1 MGQEDSSRK
10 GRGGKHFTF
19 EQRVRMDA
27 LIRVKWPNGKKV
39 NFAEL
44 GRLMEK
50 SRTTVRREYAR
61 GGVANKDSQ
70 ERWFNAYSAEAGQQD
85 ANARGQDKGPRMK
98 LTNRVAARF
107 EALVTGEHLSPYAAR
122 AVMVREGLEGV
133 PCVRS
138 LYYAVASGLLGIT
151 RKSLPYRSDGKS
163 KAATSGQRMAYT
175 NGTGKSI
182 ADRPPE
188 AEDRREYGHWEMDT
202 VVGCAGG
209 SPFCLLVLT
218 ERMTR
223 RQIIVRLPDRTQ
235 KSVVRAL
242 DRLERRPDNIFATM
256 KSLTCDNGCEFLDSA
271 SIERSALNRGTP
283 RASLYFA
290 HPYSAF
296 ERGANENANRI
307 IRRFIPKG
315 SDIGDFSLSQIQ
327 AIEDWM
333 NRLPRESLK
342 GKTAAEAQQ
351 EQLNKLVA

>member
-1 MGQEDSSRK
+1 MGREDSSRK
-10 GRGGKHFTF
+10 GSGGKHFTY
-19 EQRVRMDA
+19 EQRVKMDT
-27 LIRVKWPNGKKV
+27 LIRLKWPHGKKI

-44 GRLMEK
+44 GRLMGK
-50 SRTTVRREYAR
+50 ARTTVRREYAR
-61 GGVANKDSQ
+61 GGVVNKDSQ
-70 ERWFNAYSAEAGQQD
+70 ERWFNTYSAEAGRQH

-122 AVMVREGLEGV
+122 AAMVREGLEGV

-151 RKSLPYRSDGKS
+151 RKSLPYRRDGK
-163 KAATSGQRMAYT
+163 KRATSGKRMAYT

-188 AEDRREYGHWEMDT
+188 AEGRLEYGHWEMDT

-223 RQIIVRLPDRTQ
+223 RQIIIRLPDRTQ
-235 KSVVRAL
+235 KSVIRAL
-242 DRLERRPDNIFATM
+242 DRLERRRDNIFATM

-271 SIERSALNRGTP
+271 SIERSALSPGTS
-283 RASLYFA
+283 RACLYFA

-315 SDIGDFSLSQIQ
+315 SDIGDFSLAKIQ

-333 NRLPRESLK
+333 NRLPRESL
-342 GKTAAEAQQ
+342 GGRTAAEAQQ
-351 EQLNKLVA
+351 EQLNKLAA

>member
-1 MGQEDSSRK
+1 MGQEDNSKK
-10 GRGGKHFTF
+10 GRGGKHFTY
-19 EQRVRMDA
+19 EQRVRMDT
-27 LIRVKWPNGKKV
+27 LIRVKWPRGKKV

-44 GRLMEK
+44 GRLMGK
-50 SRTTVRREYAR
+50 ARTTVRREYFR
-61 GGVANKDSQ
+61 GGVANKDPQ
-70 ERWFNAYSAEAGQQD
+70 ERWFNAYSAEAGRQA

-98 LTNRVAARF
+98 LTNKVAARF
-107 EALVTGEHLSPYAAR
+107 EALVTGERLSPYAAR
-122 AVMVREGLEGV
+122 AVMLREGLTGV

-151 RKSLPYRSDGKS
+151 RKSLPYRRDGKR
-163 KAATSGQRMAYT
+163 KTAACGKRMAYT
-175 NGTGKSI
+175 NRAGKSI
-182 ADRPPE
+182 AERPPE
-188 AEDRREYGHWEMDT
+188 AEGRAEYGHWEMDT

-223 RQIIVRLPDRTQ
+223 RQIIIRLPDRTQ

-242 DRLERRPDNIFATM
+242 DRLERRPGNIFATM

-271 SIERSALNRGTP
+271 SIERSALSRGAS

-315 SDIGDFSLSQIQ
+315 SDIGDFTLAMIQ

-333 NRLPRESLK
+333 NRLPRESLG
-342 GKTAAEAQQ
+342 GKTADEAQR
-351 EQLNKLVA
+351 EQLNKLAA

>member
-1 MGQEDSSRK
+1 MGQEDGSRK
-10 GRGGKHFTF
+10 GRGGKHFTY
-19 EQRVRMDA
+19 EQRMRMDA
-27 LIRVKWPNGKKV
+27 LIRARWPHGKKI

-44 GRLMEK
+44 GRLMGK
-50 SRTTVRREYAR
+50 ARSTVRREYAR
-61 GGVANKDSQ
+61 GGVANKDSD

-85 ANARGQDKGPRMK
+85 ANARGQDKGPRMR

-107 EALVTGEHLSPYAAR
+107 EALVTGERLSPYAAR
-122 AVMVREGLEGV
+122 AAMVREGLEGV

-151 RKSLPYRSDGKS
+151 RKSLPYRRDGKRKPS
-163 KAATSGQRMAYT
+163 TSGKRMAYT
-175 NGTGKSI
+175 NGAGKSI

-188 AEDRREYGHWEMDT
+188 AEGRLEYGHWEMDT

-242 DRLERRPDNIFATM
+242 DRLERRHDNIFAAM
-256 KSLTCDNGCEFLDSA
+256 KSLTCDNGCEFLDSEA
-271 SIERSALNRGTP
+271 IERSVVGKGSART
-283 RASLYFA
+283 SLYFA
-290 HPYSAF
+290 HPFSAF

-315 SDIGDFSLSQIQ
+315 ADIGTYTLKRIKD
-327 AIEDWM
+327 IEDWM
-333 NRLPRESLK
+333 NRLPRESL
-342 GKTAAEAQQ
+342 GGRTAAEAQQ
-351 EQLNKLVA
+351 EEINKLAA

>member
-10 GRGGKHFTF
+10 GRGGKHFTY

-27 LIRVKWPNGKKV
+27 LIRVKWPHGKKV

-44 GRLMEK
+44 GRLMGK
-50 SRTTVRREYAR
+50 SRATVRREYAR

-85 ANARGQDKGPRMK
+85 ANARGQDKGPRMR
-98 LTNRVAARF
+98 LTNQIAARF
-107 EALVTGEHLSPYAAR
+107 EALVVGEHLSPYAAR
-122 AVMVREGLEGV
+122 AVMVREGLGGV

-151 RKSLPYRSDGKS
+151 RKSLPYKREGKG
-163 KAATSGQRMAYT
+163 KAATCGKRMAYT
-175 NGTGKSI
+175 NRAGKSI

-188 AEDRREYGHWEMDT
+188 AEGRLEYGHWEIDT

-223 RQIIVRLPDRTQ
+223 RQIITRLPDRTQ
-235 KSVVRAL
+235 KSVIRAL
-242 DRLERRPDNIFATM
+242 DRLERRHDNIFATM
-256 KSLTCDNGCEFLDSA
+256 KSLTCDNGCEFLDST
-271 SIERSALNRGTP
+271 SIERSALRRGTS
-283 RASLYFA
+283 RTNLYFA
-290 HPYSAF
+290 HAYSAF
-296 ERGANENANRI
+296 ERGSNENANRI

-315 SDIGDFSLSQIQ
+315 SDIGDFSRRQIQ

-333 NRLPRESLK
+333 NNLPRESLG

-351 EQLNKLVA
+351 EQINKLAA

>member
-10 GRGGKHFTF
+10 GRGGKHFTY

-27 LIRVKWPNGKKV
+27 LIRVKWPRGKRI

-44 GRLMEK
+44 GRLMGK
-50 SRTTVRREYAR
+50 ARTTVRREYAR
-61 GGVANKDSQ
+61 GGVVNKDSH
-70 ERWFNAYSAEAGQQD
+70 ERWFNTYSAEAGQQD
-85 ANARGQDKGPRMK
+85 ANARGQDKGPRMR
-98 LTNRVAARF
+98 LTNRAAARF
-107 EALVTGEHLSPYAAR
+107 EALVTAEHLSPYAAR
-122 AVMVREGLEGV
+122 AVMVREGLSGI

-138 LYYAVASGLLGIT
+138 LYNAVASGLLGIT
-151 RKSLPYRSDGKS
+151 RKSLPYKRDGKR
-163 KAATSGQRMAYT
+163 KAAASGKRMAYT
-175 NGTGKSI
+175 IRAGKSI
-182 ADRPPE
+182 AERPPE
-188 AEDRREYGHWEMDT
+188 ADGRLEYGHWEMDT

-209 SPFCLLVLT
+209 TPFCLLVLT

-223 RQIIVRLPDRTQ
+223 RQIIIRLPCRTQ

-242 DRLERRPDNIFATM
+242 DRLERRQDNIFATM

-271 SIERSALNRGTP
+271 SIERSALSRGTS
-283 RASLYFA
+283 RTSLYFA

-296 ERGANENANRI
+296 ERGGNENANRI

-315 SDIGDFSLSQIQ
+315 SDIGDFSLRQIQ

-333 NRLPRESLK
+333 NRLPRESLG

>member
-1 MGQEDSSRK
+1 
-10 GRGGKHFTF
+10 
-19 EQRVRMDA
+19 
-27 LIRVKWPNGKKV
+27 
-39 NFAEL
+39 
-44 GRLMEK
+44 
-50 SRTTVRREYAR
+50 
-61 GGVANKDSQ
+61 
-70 ERWFNAYSAEAGQQD
+70 
-85 ANARGQDKGPRMK
+85 
-98 LTNRVAARF
+98 
-107 EALVTGEHLSPYAAR
+107 
-122 AVMVREGLEGV
+122 
-133 PCVRS
+133 
-138 LYYAVASGLLGIT
+138 
-151 RKSLPYRSDGKS
+151 
-163 KAATSGQRMAYT
+163 MAYT
-175 NGTGKSI
+175 NGAGKSI

-188 AEDRREYGHWEMDT
+188 AEGRLEYVHWEMDT

-242 DRLERRPDNIFATM
+242 DRLERRHDNIFAAM

-283 RASLYFA
+283 RASLFFA

-315 SDIGDFSLSQIQ
+315 SDIGDFSPAKIQ

-333 NRLPRESLK
+333 NRLPRESLG

-351 EQLNKLVA
+351 EQLNKLAA

>member
-1 MGQEDSSRK
+1 MGQEDSSK
-10 GRGGKHFTF
+10 NGRGGKHFTY
-19 EQRVRMDA
+19 EQRVRMDSI
-27 LIRVKWPNGKKV
+27 IRVKWPRGKKV
-39 NFAEL
+39 NFAGL
-44 GRLMEK
+44 GRLMGK

-70 ERWFNAYSAEAGQQD
+70 ERWFNAYSAEAGQQG
-85 ANARGQDKGPRMK
+85 ANACGQDKGPRMK
-98 LTNRVAARF
+98 LTNLVAARF

-138 LYYAVASGLLGIT
+138 LYNAVASGLLGIT
-151 RKSLPYRSDGKS
+151 RKSLPYRRDGKR
-163 KAATSGQRMAYT
+163 KAATAGKRMAYT
-175 NGTGKSI
+175 AGAGKSI
-182 ADRPPE
+182 ADRPHE
-188 AEDRREYGHWEMDT
+188 AEGLLEYGHWEIDT
-202 VVGCAGG
+202 IVGCAGG

-223 RQIIVRLPDRTQ
+223 RQIIIRLPDRTQ

-242 DRLERRPDNIFATM
+242 DRLERRHDNIFATM

-271 SIERSALNRGTP
+271 SIERSALRPATP
-283 RASLYFA
+283 RTSLYFA

-296 ERGANENANRI
+296 ERGTNENANRI

-315 SDIGDFSLSQIQ
+315 SDIRDFSRRQIQ

-333 NRLPRESLK
+333 NHLPRESLG

-351 EQLNKLVA
+351 EQLNKLAA